1 MEKVK
6 SLLKSKTVLL
16 AILQAVVMV
25 LVAVQT
31 EMPELAGVGVAKSVI
46 DVVVRLITTEP
57 IKIK

>member
-1 MEKVK
+1 MKRLKE
-6 SLLKSKTVLL
+6 LYKSKTVLL

-31 EMPELAGVGVAKSVI
+31 EMPELAGVGFAKSVI

>member
-1 MEKVK
+1 
-6 SLLKSKTVLL
+6 
-16 AILQAVVMV
+16 MV